1 MSTIHPVPAVPSDGT
16 HKPVPTIQEA
26 YAIMARFNASHFN
39 LPCGTHEHARYSIP
53 ADFKRDDDL
62 LMMAFI
68 RWAES
73 LQSALEACRASKE
86 REMAARS
93 RFNELIELAYTPSA
107 DPAARIFAE
116 TWRSRCERVEAE
128 LGKRKLVGGPDEA
141 CAAIQKH
148 IEEAELDE
156 VMNDSAVESLANNLC
171 FVVTAALS
179 DPARSSTEKE
189 KA

>member
-1 MSTIHPVPAVPSDGT
+1 MNPEPTHSVPAVPSDGT

-86 REMAARS
+86 REKDRGWIDSSKCLPPPFQTVWGYITDGELVPWEPYCDQVCYDNSVQKWRHS
-93 RFNELIELAYTPSA
+93 R
-107 DPAARIFAE
+107 
-116 TWRSRCERVEAE
+116 
-128 LGKRKLVGGPDEA
+128 G
-141 CAAIQKH
+141 
-148 IEEAELDE
+148 
-156 VMNDSAVESLANNLC
+156 MNDE
-171 FVVTAALS
+171 FVVVNHWHELPPSPAITREAS
-179 DPARSSTEKE
+179 PPARSSTGKE
-189 KA
+189 GA